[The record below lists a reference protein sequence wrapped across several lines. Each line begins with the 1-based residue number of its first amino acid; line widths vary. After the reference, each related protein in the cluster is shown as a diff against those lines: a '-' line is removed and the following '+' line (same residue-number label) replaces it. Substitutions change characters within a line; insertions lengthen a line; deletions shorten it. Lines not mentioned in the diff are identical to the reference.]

1 MASLA
6 LWQRP
11 RPIMTAAQPFL
22 GILFGSVGLGYAVYG
37 RKQRAVVALLAGIAL
52 MVLPYFIANVI
63 ALVLIGAGVCALP
76 FIYKP

>member
-1 MASLA
+1 
-6 LWQRP
+6 
-11 RPIMTAAQPFL
+11 MTTAQLFL
-22 GILFGSVGLGYAVYG
+22 GIIFGSVGLGYAVYG

-52 MVLPYFIANVI
+52 MALPYFIANVI